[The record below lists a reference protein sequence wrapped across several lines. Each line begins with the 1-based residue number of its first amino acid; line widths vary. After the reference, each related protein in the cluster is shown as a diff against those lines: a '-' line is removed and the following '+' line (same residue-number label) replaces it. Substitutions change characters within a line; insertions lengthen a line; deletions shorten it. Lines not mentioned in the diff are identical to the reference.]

1 MIGICHELR
10 IVLNTVLCFRRR
22 EGRGKKG
29 GRERRKEVGKEG
41 TEGRKGGE
49 RETVCPTH
57 WIGQQWDGA
66 LRRKE
71 EDIKRNMWPKQKTMQ
86 GH

>member
-29 GRERRKEVGKEG
+29 GRERRKWGRKGQNEGKEG
-41 TEGRKGGE
+41 RE
-49 RETVCPTH
+49 RLYVQH
-57 WIGQQWDGA
+57 IGLVNSGMG
-66 LRRKE
+66 L
-71 EDIKRNMWPKQKTMQ
+71 
-86 GH
+86 